1 MFFIIFNVNF
11 RNERITNKSYFFLPM
26 YKAFDLE
33 NLSEDMII
41 DYHLIVCNHIT
52 QLTEEKYSFQ
62 S

>member
-1 MFFIIFNVNF
+1 MRELQINHIFF
-11 RNERITNKSYFFLPM
+11 RPM
-26 YKAFDLE
+26 YKAFVLE